1 VKLFTPCTD
10 PASSRPLGLP
20 VMVQNGFSWRV
31 MFFGWL
37 GLLTYGAWISGL
49 LAAAVSILLHVFIAS
64 LWDVAIIV
72 GIHAV
77 LATFTAEIRLWEMR
91 INGRQMGLPI
101 PAPSKDIALI
111 RWADRHTSPVSP
123 PEFPCASS

>member
-1 VKLFTPCTD
+1 
-10 PASSRPLGLP
+10 
-20 VMVQNGFSWRV
+20 MVQNGFSWRV

-49 LAAAVSILLHVFIAS
+49 LAAAASILLHVFIAS
-64 LWDVAIIV
+64 RWDIAIIV

-91 INGRQMGLPI
+91 LNGRQMGPPI